1 VVGGREED
9 DKIIKFSQKLLH
21 LHPVQSTGT
30 LMCTKLLHTLYA
42 KVKMPMGGKILM
54 TLLMSLLSHLQ
65 NVPHNNE
72 KFDEKQLL
80 MN

>member
-1 VVGGREED
+1 
-9 DKIIKFSQKLLH
+9 
-21 LHPVQSTGT
+21 
-30 LMCTKLLHTLYA
+30 MCTKLLHTLYA